1 MRSLFLHMLETR
13 INNFMSRVA
22 SVKNH
27 PLISIDRVLGEF
39 FPESRGWDNYV
50 VVGENGVEP
59 YCLFGP
65 DALMQLRLGVYQNGQ
80 DTYLLVERGWEE
92 ITRIFRTKEEALEAF
107 DLVGALFM
115 NTYLNGS
122 QLGNFERNLR
132 QVIKLYYQG
141 VPALLAVY
149 ADINSD
155 SDFEYAVLHIQQELL
170 EMKYEKSRKARES
183 IIKAIINKRPIEK
196 LPEILPSVS
205 VRTLTE
211 KAA

>member
-1 MRSLFLHMLETR
+1 
-13 INNFMSRVA
+13 MSRVA

-39 FPESRGWDNYV
+39 FPESQERDNYV

-92 ITRIFRTKEEALEAF
+92 ITRIFRTKEEVLEAY
-107 DLVGALFM
+107 DMVGALFM
-115 NTYLNGS
+115 HTYLNGS
-122 QLGNFERNLR
+122 QFSRNFERNLR
-132 QVIKLYYQG
+132 QVIKLDYRG
-141 VPALLAVY
+141 VPALLATY
-149 ADINSD
+149 ADRNSD
-155 SDFEYAVLHIQQELL
+155 SNFEYAVLYVQQEIL
-170 EMKYEKSRKARES
+170 EMKYEKSQKAREY
-183 IIKAIINKRPIEK
+183 IIKAIINNVPIE
-196 LPEILPSVS
+196 IQPSVI

-211 KAA
+211 KVA